1 MTETLKFICLINA
14 FQEHQ
19 IITIVITMVNKISSI
34 RNLTLR
40 NRFKRLYLNE
50 SVKSNYKDD
59 NEKKYNGL
67 YNKFSYARILIGSH
81 I

>member
-1 MTETLKFICLINA
+1 MHFKK
-14 FQEHQ
+14 HQ
-19 IITIVITMVNKISSI
+19 INTIVITMVNKISSI

-50 SVKSNYKDD
+50 SVKSKYKDD
-59 NEKKYNGL
+59 NENKYNGL
-67 YNKFSYARILIGSH
+67 YNKFSHARILIGSH

>member
-1 MTETLKFICLINA
+1 MNA

-59 NEKKYNGL
+59 NENKYNGL
-67 YNKFSYARILIGSH
+67 HNKFSYARILIGSH
-81 I
+81 L

>member
-1 MTETLKFICLINA
+1 
-14 FQEHQ
+14 
-19 IITIVITMVNKISSI
+19 MVNKISSI

-40 NRFKRLYLNE
+40 NRFKRLHLNE

-59 NEKKYNGL
+59 NENKYNGL
-67 YNKFSYARILIGSH
+67 YNKFSYTRILIGSH

>member
-1 MTETLKFICLINA
+1 
-14 FQEHQ
+14 
-19 IITIVITMVNKISSI
+19 MVNKISSI

-50 SVKSNYKDD
+50 SVKSKYKDD
-59 NEKKYNGL
+59 NENKYNGL
-67 YNKFSYARILIGSH
+67 HNKFSYARILIGSH

>member
-1 MTETLKFICLINA
+1 
-14 FQEHQ
+14 
-19 IITIVITMVNKISSI
+19 MVNKINSI

-40 NRFKRLYLNE
+40 NRFKSLYLNE

-59 NEKKYNGL
+59 NENKYNGL

>member
-1 MTETLKFICLINA
+1 MNA

-19 IITIVITMVNKISSI
+19 INTIVITMVNKISSI

-59 NEKKYNGL
+59 NENKYNGL

>member
-1 MTETLKFICLINA
+1 MNA

-59 NEKKYNGL
+59 NENKYNGL

>member
-1 MTETLKFICLINA
+1 MNA

-19 IITIVITMVNKISSI
+19 INTIVITMVNNISSI

-59 NEKKYNGL
+59 NENKYNGL

>member
-1 MTETLKFICLINA
+1 MHFKK
-14 FQEHQ
+14 HQ
-19 IITIVITMVNKISSI
+19 INTIVITMVNKISSI

-50 SVKSNYKDD
+50 SVKSKYKDD
-59 NEKKYNGL
+59 NENKYNGL

>member
-1 MTETLKFICLINA
+1 MNA

-19 IITIVITMVNKISSI
+19 INTIVITMVNKISSV

-59 NEKKYNGL
+59 NENKYNGL